1 MKILITGGAGF
12 IGSALIRLLF
22 RETGHE
28 IVNLD
33 KLTYAASPVA
43 VEAAARADRYR
54 FEQIDVA
61 DRPAVAAALD
71 RHRPDAILQLAAET
85 HVERSI
91 DGPAAFVST
100 NIVGSFAL
108 LDAALA
114 YWRRRDDAAR
124 ERFRFVQVS
133 TDEVYGALA
142 AQGRFG
148 EDSPYRPSSP
158 YSASKAAADHLA
170 RAWHT
175 TYGLPV
181 IVSNC
186 SNNYGPY
193 QFPEKLIPL
202 TIIKALA
209 GETLPVYGDGAN
221 VRDWLYVEDHA
232 RALLAMLERGRPGE
246 TYCVGAD
253 AERRNIDIVR
263 QICALLDERAPAA
276 GGKTHAARIAFVA
289 DRPGHDRRYAID
301 AGKLRRELGWAPRE
315 SFDSG
320 LAGTVGWYLAN
331 QGWWEPITAARYR
344 GERLGAVTAPGRRGA
359 G

>member
-33 KLTYAASPVA
+33 KLTYAASPGA
-43 VEAAARADRYR
+43 VEAAARSERYR

-61 DRPAVAAALD
+61 DRAAVAAALD
-71 RHRPDAILQLAAET
+71 RHRPDAILHLAAET
-85 HVERSI
+85 HVDRSI
-91 DGPAAFVST
+91 DGPAAFVGT

-114 YWRRRDDAAR
+114 YWRRRDAAAR

-133 TDEVYGALA
+133 TDEVYGALGPA
-142 AQGRFG
+142 GRFG

-170 RAWHT
+170 RAWHA

-186 SNNYGPY
+186 SNNYGPF

-209 GETLPVYGDGAN
+209 GEALPVYGDGAN

-263 QICALLDERAPAA
+263 QICALLDERAPVA
-276 GGKTHAARIAFVA
+276 GGGTHADRITFVA

-320 LAGTVGWYLAN
+320 LAGTVDWYLAN
-331 QGWWEPITAARYR
+331 RGWWEPITATRYG
-344 GERLGAVTAPGRRGA
+344 GERLGAGA
-359 G
+359 AG